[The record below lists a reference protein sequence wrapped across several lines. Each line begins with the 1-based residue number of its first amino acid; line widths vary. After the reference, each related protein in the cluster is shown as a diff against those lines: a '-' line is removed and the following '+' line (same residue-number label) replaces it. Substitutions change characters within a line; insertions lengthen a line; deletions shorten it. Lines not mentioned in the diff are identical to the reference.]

1 MPNIPDGRYDRTK
14 PWVPGVAP
22 SPIAPRYT
30 YLGPFAS
37 NEERLVQ
44 RAIQSNDLPGSE
56 LADMVRP
63 PLAQINPFP
72 PRYGYDQRVPTIYDV
87 MDVNRTYTDS
97 RISWYS
103 GSPAGYEG
111 TSRNTLGNA

>member
-1 MPNIPDGRYDRTK
+1 MANIPDGRYDRTK

-22 SPIAPRYT
+22 EPAMPRWQ

-37 NEERLVQ
+37 NEERLTQ
-44 RAIQSNDLPGSE
+44 QAIQANTLPGHE
-56 LADMVRP
+56 LADIVRP
-63 PLAQINPFP
+63 PLMINPFP

-87 MDVNRTYTDS
+87 MDVERSYTEP
-97 RISWYS
+97 RVSWYS